1 MPRGIHIESDDIL
14 GVASTAME
22 ITESITDLVHVP
34 IASTVASL
42 VSVVLKA
49 AKVGPSC
56 HLKISGILS
65 CFLRMSRIITTLD
78 SGSHTPWLP
87 ISKHYAH
94 I

>member
-1 MPRGIHIESDDIL
+1 
-14 GVASTAME
+14 ME

-34 IASTVASL
+34 IASTVAPL

-49 AKVGPSC
+49 VKVGLRC
-56 HLKISGILS
+56 HLIMNNMSNHS
-65 CFLRMSRIITTLD
+65 LRMSRIITTLD
-78 SGSHTPWLP
+78 SDSHTPWLP

>member
-1 MPRGIHIESDDIL
+1 
-14 GVASTAME
+14 ME

-49 AKVGPSC
+49 AKVGLSC
-56 HLKISGILS
+56 HFKVNGVLS
-65 CFLRMSRIITTLD
+65 CSLRMSKIITTLD
-78 SGSHTPWLP
+78 SDSHTPWLP
-87 ISKHYAH
+87 ISKQYAH

>member
-1 MPRGIHIESDDIL
+1 
-14 GVASTAME
+14 ME

-49 AKVGPSC
+49 AKVDLSC
-56 HLKISGILS
+56 QFQVNGILNCS
-65 CFLRMSRIITTLD
+65 LRMSKIITTLD

-94 I
+94 IWTPRKAKS

>member
-1 MPRGIHIESDDIL
+1 
-14 GVASTAME
+14 ME

-49 AKVGPSC
+49 AKVGLSC
-56 HLKISGILS
+56 HFKVNGILNCS
-65 CFLRMSRIITTLD
+65 LRMSKIIKKLESD
-78 SGSHTPWLP
+78 SSKMWL
-87 ISKHYAH
+87 I

>member
-1 MPRGIHIESDDIL
+1 
-14 GVASTAME
+14 ME

-49 AKVGPSC
+49 AKVGPQCRLRMNS
-56 HLKISGILS
+56 ISNCS
-65 CFLRMSRIITTLD
+65 LRMSRIITTLD

-94 I
+94 IWTPRKEKS